1 MLTNT
6 SSIVTT
12 MRLLSM
18 GLMIVYS
25 TYAQSYTTV
34 HNEAFYV
41 PPANLSKYARG
52 DIIRWEVEPDMDN
65 TYFKKYGISYRVM
78 YVSKGAAGQKIAVT
92 AMVFIPIDSNGN
104 QVKKKLDAVV
114 WAHGTMGVGDNC
126 APSKWPQLYPV
137 YGDWYYGN
145 TTPAS
150 LIIQNGLAAI
160 APDYEGLGTPG
171 VHPWLHNES
180 AGNTAID
187 AVRAYR
193 KLGNKAGYN
202 TTKNWAVWGHSQGS
216 MVARAANVLANK
228 TAPEL
233 KFVGSVEVAGVNNV
247 NLSASL
253 VEQIATTTV
262 GGYPYIGYG
271 AQAVRSLHPQF
282 AEENFLGSLFL
293 QEIEVAPSVF
303 APLFELSA
311 DLCWDD
317 WFYGLFDQFGF
328 NLPMDQVLN
337 TNFASD
343 PIVKD
348 WFDAMGFGGFG
359 YNDNT
364 LSNASGP
371 AFMIFGETD
380 DLFTA
385 EFRTAYLKDLD
396 EVGAIQYTTL
406 IIPGANHDQAL
417 EYGEQDAINWLRKRF
432 AAPN

>member
-1 MLTNT
+1 MFTNKF
-6 SSIVTT
+6 SNIVTKL
-12 MRLLSM
+12 RFLSI
-18 GLMIVYS
+18 GLMVAYS

-34 HNEAFYV
+34 DDEAFYV
-41 PPANLSKYARG
+41 PPAKLSQYARG
-52 DIIRWEVEPDMDN
+52 DIIRWEVESDMDSS
-65 TYFKKYGISYRVM
+65 YFKKYGISYRVM

-92 AMVFIPIDSNGN
+92 AMVFIPINSNGN
-104 QVKKKLDAVV
+104 QVKKNLDAVV

-126 APSKWPQLYPV
+126 APSKWPLLYPV
-137 YGDWYYGN
+137 YDNWDGN
-145 TTPAS
+145 TRPPS
-150 LIIQNGLAAI
+150 LILQNGFAAI

-171 VHPWLHNES
+171 VHPWLHQES
-180 AGNTAID
+180 AGNTIID

-202 TTKNWAVWGHSQGS
+202 TTKNWGVWGHSLGS
-216 MVARAANVLANK
+216 MAARAANVLANK

-253 VEQIATTTV
+253 VEQIATTTF

-271 AQAVRSLHPQF
+271 AQAVRALHPQF

-293 QEIEVAPSVF
+293 QEIEAAPSVF
-303 APLFELSA
+303 VPLFELSA

-328 NLPMDQVLN
+328 NLPMDQVIN
-337 TNFASD
+337 ADFASD

-348 WFDAMGFGGFG
+348 WFEAMGFGGFG

-371 AFMIFGETD
+371 AFMIFGEAD

-385 EFRTAYLKDLD
+385 EFRTAYFKDLNA
-396 EVGAIQYTTL
+396 VGAIKYSTL
-406 IIPGANHDQAL
+406 VIPGANHDQAN
-417 EYGEQDAINWLRKRF
+417 EYGSPNAIDWLRKQF
-432 AAPN
+432 AASN